1 MMLNQEHFFDN
12 FSNNSLLLDVLAANA
27 TSSATVSTLWSD
39 NILVNCSHN
48 DNTTQFPI
56 VYESNYQGMSP
67 CDPGNPY
74 FNCTVEEFLQHVR
87 GPKTLPLLMALM
99 VTILFMAIFV
109 TGVIG
114 NVIVCVVIV
123 RHSSMH
129 TATNYYL
136 FSLAVSDLIF
146 LLVGLPYEMSLLWHQ
161 YPYQLGIVF
170 CKLRAFVSEASTYVS
185 VLTIVAFTMERFL
198 AICHPLHLYT
208 MSGFKRAV
216 RIIGALWVVSFL
228 SAVPFG
234 IFTKIDYIDYPPD
247 NSTILDSA
255 FCAMLENPEG
265 FPLWELST
273 CIFFVV
279 PMVVIVVLYTRIGLR
294 IRSRTR
300 HTVALG
306 VQQGSVH
313 NESRQTQSRKAIIR
327 MLAAVVITFFVCWVP
342 FHAQRLLF
350 LYGRNWDYFEIVNEW
365 LFLSGGMLYYISCT
379 INPILYNVMS
389 HRYRIAFKETLCG
402 RKASY
407 FHNNGFSTDHS
418 SFRETTIVG
427 GCESSHL
434 IRVRSLMP
442 SKRYSRYKESRKRFS
457 SSVKWKE
464 RLDVGE
470 AIKEEK
476 NPQELSQKSDVVVVI
491 GNSINGRPKCYAT
504 AVSSVTPNTDSTE
517 AGGFVDGVEKTSP
530 LGQPLL
536 STSNGSHRN
545 TDREPEERDE
555 TRI

>member
-1 MMLNQEHFFDN
+1 MKRPR
-12 FSNNSLLLDVLAANA
+12 VLISPGLFISQANRQ
-27 TSSATVSTLWSD
+27 
-39 NILVNCSHN
+39 IL
-48 DNTTQFPI
+48 
-56 VYESNYQGMSP
+56 
-67 CDPGNPY
+67 
-74 FNCTVEEFLQHVR
+74 
-87 GPKTLPLLMALM
+87 K
-99 VTILFMAIFV
+99 VTILFIAIFV

-129 TATNYYL
+129 TATNYYI

-146 LLVGLPYEMSLLWHQ
+146 LLVGLPFETHILWHQ

-234 IFTKIDYIDYPPD
+234 VYTKIHYIPYPD
-247 NSTILDSA
+247 KNDSIILDSA
-255 FCAMLENPEG
+255 FCGLLGNPKG
-265 FPLWELST
+265 FLLLELST
-273 CIFFVV
+273 CIFFII
-279 PMVVIVVLYTRIGLR
+279 PMIVMVVLYTKIGLR

-306 VQQGSVH
+306 VQQGSLH

-327 MLAAVVITFFVCWVP
+327 MLAAVVIFFFVCWVP
-342 FHAQRLLF
+342 FHAQRLLY
-350 LYGRNWDYFEIVNEW
+350 LYGQQWDYYGIVNEW
-365 LFLSGGMLYYISCT
+365 LFFCGGVLYYISCT

-389 HRYRIAFKETLCG
+389 HRYRVAFKETLCG
-402 RKASY
+402 RRANYSY
-407 FHNNGFSTDHS
+407 SNGFSTEQT
-418 SFRETTIVG
+418 SFRETTILG
-427 GCESSHL
+427 GCENSHL

-442 SKRYSRYKESRKRFS
+442 SKRYSRYKEQRKRFA

-476 NPQELSQKSDVVVVI
+476 NPSELSQKSDVVVVI

-504 AVSSVTPNTDSTE
+504 TAAVVPESESAE
-517 AGGFVDGVEKTSP
+517 GGGAHEVADKTAS
-530 LGQPLL
+530 GQPLL
-536 STSNGSHRN
+536 VTSNGGHRSD
-545 TDREPEERDE
+545 TSSDKDE